1 MDEDE
6 YKSAY
11 ARINTLPCV
20 FEKAMCSLHGNCS
33 QGRMFRLA
41 DRQGFG
47 CQSPLAQARCAALL
61 DHLRQQTRFVFKL
74 GDIAG
79 PLPHNKE
86 IRVQNGGLNG
96 LARLLD
102 EHAGEQPIT
111 DVSAVVANVI
121 ERYGGI
127 DKLPYATLMQAIT
140 AYQPRAKRGTGKS

>member
-11 ARINTLPCV
+11 DRINSLRCV
-20 FEKAMCSLHGNCS
+20 FEKAMTSLHGNCA

-41 DRQGFG
+41 DRHGFG
-47 CQSPLAQARCAALL
+47 CQSPVHQAHCRALL
-61 DHLRQQTRFVFKL
+61 DHLRQQTKFVFKL

-96 LARLLD
+96 LAKLLD
-102 EHAGEQPIT
+102 EHRDDQPIT
-111 DVSAVVANVI
+111 DVSAVIAAVI
-121 ERYGGI
+121 ERYGSI
-127 DKLPYATLMQAIT
+127 ENLPYATLMQAIT
-140 AYQPRAKRGTGKS
+140 AYQVSRRGPGKN